1 MFNVQN
7 GVDGYFTSLFLLSFS
22 FKLCAGISIL
32 FVYLF
37 VSLKLC
43 ALKAHQFVYLYISL
57 EFCAGILCHF
67 VCFFVF

>member
-43 ALKAHQFVYLYISL
+43 ALKAHQFVYLYIS
-57 EFCAGILCHF
+57 
-67 VCFFVF
+67 